1 MSELYVLEENTS
13 LVKRT
18 LSLPVDIQILWL
30 NVGSKRL
37 TFTKTTVDNVFLTED
52 LLLLSDAV
60 GLI

>member
-1 MSELYVLEENTS
+1 M
-13 LVKRT
+13 KRT

-37 TFTKTTVDNVFLTED
+37 TFIKTTVDNVFLTED